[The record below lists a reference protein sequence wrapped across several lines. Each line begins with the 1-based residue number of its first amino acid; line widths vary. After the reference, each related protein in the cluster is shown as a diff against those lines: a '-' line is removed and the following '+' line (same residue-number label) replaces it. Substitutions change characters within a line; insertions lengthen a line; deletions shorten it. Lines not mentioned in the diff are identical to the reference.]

1 MPLALLCLL
10 HIRPQHRKVPGS
22 DYIGS
27 TALLVKPGNLC
38 CHVSPSRKR
47 CCSVAQAVTHTRRPH
62 TRQQSRRTGG
72 CRTRRGGG
80 ASSTSVHRLQTRRL
94 VPLLPALGSDLA
106 VVPAEAALDILHDD
120 PPPPREPTAEELAIA
135 AKKRQIAELRQ
146 KLDQVLHRE
155 HVIYRLRSCC
165 LFFEL
170 TIGSG
175 YYHAKQYM

>member
-1 MPLALLCLL
+1 MSAAYT
-10 HIRPQHRKVPGS
+10 PQHRKVPGS

-27 TALLVKPGNLC
+27 TALHVKPGNLC

-62 TRQQSRRTGG
+62 TRQQSRRTG
-72 CRTRRGGG
+72 RLPNPPRRWRLLD
-80 ASSTSVHRLQTRRL
+80 SVHRLQTRRL

-165 LFFEL
+165 LFCEL